1 MKFKFVILGTSQFD
15 IYSANAILDSGHQVS
30 AMISMPENSLPD
42 NSAKIEQY
50 ATQKNIPYHE
60 ILDINSPK
68 SIEVLRQLEPD
79 YIFTSWPKIVG
90 KQVLDVPGFFFI
102 GTHPTALPFNRGRHP
117 LHWIIDLGIPE
128 TKLSF
133 FKMDEG
139 IDTGNIILQYPFQIT
154 DDDTIADVNSKMNS
168 AAYEGTKILC
178 QKFISEPNCSG
189 EKQKHE
195 LTNYWRMR
203 TPHDVTIDLRM
214 PADLIMKIV
223 RSFTLPFPCANLI
236 FDNYVIK
243 IKEVT
248 LMKTEKYCEDL
259 QRIEPGRIISID
271 CSKITAKAGDKII
284 ELLSIDPL
292 PKEMT
297 KAKYIHPPSK
307 YIMQH
312 DIKFD

>member
-1 MKFKFVILGTSQFD
+1 M
-15 IYSANAILDSGHQVS
+15 
-30 AMISMPENSLPD
+30 
-42 NSAKIEQY
+42 AKI
-50 ATQKNIPYHE
+50 I
-60 ILDINSPK
+60 
-68 SIEVLRQLEPD
+68 
-79 YIFTSWPKIVG
+79 G
-90 KQVLDVPGFFFI
+90 KEVLDVPNNFCI

-117 LHWIIDLGIPE
+117 LHWIIDLDIPE

-133 FKMDEG
+133 FKLDEG
-139 IDTGNIILQYPFQIT
+139 IDNGDMILQYPFQIA

-236 FDNYVIK
+236 FEKNTIK
-243 IKEVT
+243 IERAKLVE
-248 LMKTEKYCEDL
+248 TEMRSSVL
-259 QRIEPGRIISID
+259 QRIEPGRIINIE
-271 CSKITAKAGDKII
+271 GNKII
-284 ELLSIDPL
+284 VKTDDELIELVCADQI
-292 PKEMT
+292 PKGLV
-297 KAKYIHPPSK
+297 AANYIHPPSK
-307 YIMQH
+307 YIQKH
-312 DIKFD
+312 YIEIY